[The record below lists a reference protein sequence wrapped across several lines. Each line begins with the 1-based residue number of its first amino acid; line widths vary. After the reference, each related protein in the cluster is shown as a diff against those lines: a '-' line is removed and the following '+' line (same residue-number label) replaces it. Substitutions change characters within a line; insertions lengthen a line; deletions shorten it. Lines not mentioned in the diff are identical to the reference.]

1 MELSVALVLFF
12 FFFLAA
18 SGMLT
23 GWLFSFSVS
32 KKDNLLTTT
41 SGHTL
46 KFLLYTSRFSHSRA
60 VLPVGPWLRCCLSSE
75 ITLFS
80 STALQLCPIARE
92 FPCYQRGGHMEGRE
106 GGKVRELPLSSGGG
120 TLGKAQED
128 IHNSSTSLFSVLNG
142 EVTFSSIFKFTVS

>member
-46 KFLLYTSRFSHSRA
+46 KFLLEHCCIHVKIQSLQSCFTCWTLIK
-60 VLPVGPWLRCCLSSE
+60 VL
-75 ITLFS
+75 
-80 STALQLCPIARE
+80 
-92 FPCYQRGGHMEGRE
+92 
-106 GGKVRELPLSSGGG
+106 
-120 TLGKAQED
+120 
-128 IHNSSTSLFSVLNG
+128 SVLRNNPIFLNCSAAVPHSQGVPLLSERRPYGG
-142 EVTFSSIFKFTVS
+142 ERGRKSARIATVIRGRYIRESTRRHT